1 MQRALRVPCEP
12 LSKWFEENAK
22 ACDPMLVDGAGSPPT
37 TEPPES
43 TTSATDADVVMGE
56 TVSVCSSQ
64 MVHAGLS
71 QLQGTADQA
80 EQEARGKEEGK
91 GGAA

>member
-1 MQRALRVPCEP
+1 MQRALRVPCEL
-12 LSKWFEENAK
+12 LSKWFKESAG

-56 TVSVCSSQ
+56 AVSVCSSQ
-64 MVHAGLS
+64 TVHAGLS
-71 QLQGTADQA
+71 QLQGAVDQA
-80 EQEARGKEEGK
+80 EQEAQGNEEGK